1 MPRLTTGFYEKMV
14 GICWGKKEEEAK
26 RPSADRRQWLV
37 HGGGIPQLHVGGT
50 IACRAAAEGQRYQ
63 RKQRTT
69 TWRGRPHWVDGRCCH
84 HEIKKE
90 RM

>member
-1 MPRLTTGFYEKMV
+1 ML
-14 GICWGKKEEEAK
+14 GKKEKEAK

-50 IACRAAAEGQRYQ
+50 IACTAAAEGQQSSAQ
-63 RKQRTT
+63 RHGVADRIGSMLGAATLGKATLDQ
-69 TWRGRPHWVDGRCCH
+69 H
-84 HEIKKE
+84 HEIKKG